1 MNNIERKMF
10 FMFIAVNG
18 EMSPTSSCSYDI
30 KYSVD
35 DGYTP
40 IGISYMK
47 DGQECWWK
55 SKEDILFDYLTRRM

>member
-1 MNNIERKMF
+1 MDNIERKMF
-10 FMFIAVNG
+10 FMFVAING
-18 EMSPTSSCSYDI
+18 EATGACSYDI

-35 DGYTP
+35 GGYTP
-40 IGISYMK
+40 IGVSCMK

>member
-1 MNNIERKMF
+1 MDDIERKMF
-10 FMFIAVNG
+10 FMFIAING
-18 EMSPTSSCSYDI
+18 ETTGACSYDI

-40 IGISYMK
+40 IGISCMK

-55 SKEDILFDYLTRRM
+55 TKEDILFDYLTRRM